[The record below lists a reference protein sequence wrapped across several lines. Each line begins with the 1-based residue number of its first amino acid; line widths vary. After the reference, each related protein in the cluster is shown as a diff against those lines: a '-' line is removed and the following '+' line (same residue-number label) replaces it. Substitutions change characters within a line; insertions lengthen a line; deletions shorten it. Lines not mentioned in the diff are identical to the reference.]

1 MKKYKE
7 ITKLKE
13 NVEKAKTF
21 TSEGRQIIAN
31 SCRDFYNLIEEDIF
45 KADKEWMLK
54 GMYND
59 LCNGNFAEPFLCERK
74 KHDFRICLEIYEKR
88 VVPFL

>member
-1 MKKYKE
+1 MKIEE
-7 ITKLKE
+7 IKKLKE
-13 NVEKAKTF
+13 KLEKAKTF
-21 TSEGRQIIAN
+21 TSEGRQAVAD
-31 SCRDFYNLIEEDIF
+31 SCKELYNLIEEDVYN
-45 KADKEWMLK
+45 ASKEWMLK

-59 LCNGNFAEPFLCERK
+59 LCNGNFAEPFMCERK